1 MYRGREIGGVVGSTG
16 PTGPTGIGATG
27 PQGVTG
33 PTGISG
39 PTGPTG
45 AGVTGAT
52 GATGPTGPTGI
63 QGPAGQSTG
72 YAYSWLTDI
81 TATDPTAG
89 KVKANNLTLSLAT
102 LLHISKTGGGSIPL
116 GAVLATWDNG
126 NSAHRARIR
135 IFDPAAPANYFEF
148 YVTGT
153 LTDNSTWVTFPI
165 EYIGNNGSL
174 SNNLS
179 VLLAETDVG
188 DKGTQGITG
197 ATGPTGPTGVSGPT
211 GPTGAGV
218 TGATGPSGG
227 NRCSGRRGRDRRHWT
242 HRPDG
247 ANRHRRERAGWRRGA
262 TGPTGPTGGTG
273 AAGGVGAAGVTGV
286 TGVTGPAGGSGTA
299 GGAGPAGATG
309 PTGPTGPTGVGTTG
323 ATGGTGGTGPAGGT
337 GGTGAARHRRY
348 HRRNRSDRAD
358 WSGGVGWSY
367 NYLTAIT
374 ATDPASGNLKFN
386 NATLTSATQWYL
398 SETSALGQA
407 IATIIATWD
416 DSTSPNRARVKMSVA
431 SNPAIYFEFFITGAL
446 TDNGTWDTIPITS
459 IGASGTFTNA
469 APVIITVDPIGN
481 VGGTGGTGTA
491 GSVGATGVGATGP
504 TGPSAVATQA
514 DQETAT
520 STAVFVTPARQ
531 QYHPSAPK
539 SWGYFTVTSGTVAL
553 QTKYNCSS
561 ITDGGVGVFT
571 ANFVTSFSS
580 SQIAVVV
587 AAQPSIGISNNT
599 DDYSLVS
606 ASAVG
611 LRHVE
616 NATWADPVIM
626 SYAAF
631 GDQ

>member
-1 MYRGREIGGVVGSTG
+1 M
-16 PTGPTGIGATG
+16 
-27 PQGVTG
+27 
-33 PTGISG
+33 
-39 PTGPTG
+39 
-45 AGVTGAT
+45 
-52 GATGPTGPTGI
+52 
-63 QGPAGQSTG
+63 
-72 YAYSWLTDI
+72 
-81 TATDPTAG
+81 
-89 KVKANNLTLSLAT
+89 
-102 LLHISKTGGGSIPL
+102 
-116 GAVLATWDNG
+116 
-126 NSAHRARIR
+126 
-135 IFDPAAPANYFEF
+135 
-148 YVTGT
+148 
-153 LTDNSTWVTFPI
+153 
-165 EYIGNNGSL
+165 
-174 SNNLS
+174 
-179 VLLAETDVG
+179 LLAETDVG

-218 TGATGPSGG
+218 TGATGPTGGTGAAGGAGAIGATGPTGPTGPTGIGASG
-227 NRCSGRRGRDRRHWT
+227 
-242 HRPDG
+242 P
-247 ANRHRRERAGWRRGA
+247 AGGVGA

-337 GGTGAARHRRY
+337 GGTGAAGTAGTTGATGPTGPTGPAY
-348 HRRNRSDRAD
+348 
-358 WSGGVGWSY
+358 GWSY

-386 NATLTSATQWYL
+386 NAALTSATQWYL
-398 SETSALGQA
+398 SETTALAQA
-407 IATIIATWD
+407 IATNIATWD
-416 DSTSPNRARVKMSVA
+416 DGTSPNKARVKMSAA

-446 TDNGTWDTIPITS
+446 TDNGTWDTIPIVQ

-469 APVIITVDPIGN
+469 MPVIINVDHVGN
-481 VGGTGGTGTA
+481 LGGTGGTGAA
-491 GSVGATGVGATGP
+491 GSVGATGPTGP

-539 SWGYFTVTSGTVAL
+539 SWGYFTVTGGTVAL

-616 NATWADPVIM
+616 GATWADPVIM